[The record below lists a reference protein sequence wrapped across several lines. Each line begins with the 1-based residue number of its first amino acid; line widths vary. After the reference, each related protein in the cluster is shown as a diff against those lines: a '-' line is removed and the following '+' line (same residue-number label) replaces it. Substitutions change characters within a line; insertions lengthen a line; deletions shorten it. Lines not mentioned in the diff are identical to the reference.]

1 MCPDQPPS
9 LPAHV
14 VLMQIAQGFMVA
26 KALQTAAELGIADLV
41 APAPCTTE
49 ELAQATSTDAPSLL
63 RLLRALASRGI
74 FRQDESG
81 RFENTPLSEALRS
94 DAPMSARDYVIYA
107 PHDGNVLAWTR
118 LKSVVRTGEASFAAA
133 NGADVWGYFEQH
145 PDVEERFNRATT
157 ALSAGSNRLV
167 VEAYDFSPF
176 TTIVDVGGGQGA
188 LLAAILGQNPAAR
201 GILFDLPAAADG
213 ARRYLASQ
221 GLDSRT
227 EVVTG
232 SIFES
237 IPAGCDAY
245 ILKNVL
251 HDWSDEKAVLI
262 LERCRAAIPG
272 HGKLIIA
279 DAVMTPGNE
288 PHPSKWFDLHMMVAL
303 GGRERTEEEFRALL
317 ARAGFTLTSARPLPA
332 PIGIVE
338 AVPS

>member
-1 MCPDQPPS
+1 MSPDQPPS
-9 LPAHV
+9 PPAHV
-14 VLMQIAQGFMVA
+14 VLMQLAQGFMVA

-63 RLLRALASRGI
+63 RLLRALASRDI

-145 PDVEERFNRATT
+145 PDVEERFNRAMT

-188 LLAAILGQNPAAR
+188 LLAAILGQSPAAR

-237 IPAGCDAY
+237 IPPGCDAY

-262 LERCRAAIPG
+262 LERCRAAIPA

-279 DAVMTPGNE
+279 DAVMTPGND

-303 GGRERTEEEFRALL
+303 GGRERTEEEFRNLL
-317 ARAGFTLTSARPLPA
+317 ARAGFTLTSAKPLPA